1 MYQMCQIRLLNI
13 LPNKKKNVKKICQRF
28 VKFCQSGE
36 ISPNMVPL
44 IGGGLICHPCELRT
58 NDRRQKLK
66 NVSNFLSSPHFFF
79 LLLGHAILLFQ
90 RTRPQKWQKLK
101 KNFFST
107 ISIFSLTL
115 LSLSLSLSLFATYL
129 YYHFISISLF
139 YFSSYLSSISLTISL
154 LSLSRYNFAFNINIS
169 FLCQSF

>member
-58 NDRRQKLK
+58 NDEDKSWKMFRIFCRH
-66 NVSNFLSSPHFFF
+66 PIFFF
-79 LLLGHAILLFQ
+79 FLLGHAILLFQ

-101 KNFFST
+101 KNFFSP

-115 LSLSLSLSLFATYL
+115 LLLFTFIIILFPYLCSISLPISVLFL
-129 YYHFISISLF
+129 FLSLF
-139 YFSSYLSSISLTISL
+139 YFSNYLSSIPL
-154 LSLSRYNFAFNINIS
+154 
-169 FLCQSF
+169 

>member
-58 NDRRQKLK
+58 NDEDKSWKMFRIFCRHPIFCLFVGPRDSIISKDTATKVAKTEEKLFFT
-66 NVSNFLSSPHFFF
+66 NLHLFSNSTF
-79 LLLGHAILLFQ
+79 AI
-90 RTRPQKWQKLK
+90 
-101 KNFFST
+101 
-107 ISIFSLTL
+107 
-115 LSLSLSLSLFATYL
+115 YL

-139 YFSSYLSSISLTISL
+139 YFSSYLCSISLPISL
-154 LSLSRYNFAFNINIS
+154 L
-169 FLCQSF
+169 FL